1 MNKKIQIS
9 ETEWVKPTQ
18 FWGTKRHSM
27 IVPGNCPFEFDIV
40 PVLPV
45 PRKFGVE
52 NSRKNQLPHALGVW
66 HIQNQGMGGW
76 VKSI

>member
-1 MNKKIQIS
+1 
-9 ETEWVKPTQ
+9 
-18 FWGTKRHSM
+18 M